1 MFELIDFLIVRPL
14 VNILFVIYNFVG
26 DFGLAIIIF
35 TVIVKL
41 CMWPLVKKQLHQTK
55 LMRKIQPELA
65 EIKKRCKGN
74 RQMES
79 LQMMDLYKRNNIKPF
94 RSVLTLLIQLPIFI
108 ALYTAISV
116 VANPRPASGDM
127 CGYTNISHCVYAPV
141 QNLDRIKGLAEKQD
155 NFLKERADGN
165 TEATYDFAPKLFGLV
180 DLNATASGVFQGG
193 VTVSEIV
200 ILFFAIG
207 AAVMQYWVSRQQ
219 LPTGNN
225 KKDKKTFRQIMKE
238 AKEGKEPD
246 QDDMN
251 AMMSRQMG
259 FMMPMMMFLI
269 MFNLPGS
276 LSFYYL
282 LTNIITVIQ
291 QKIVL
296 NKSEDEMEATA
307 DKAILKELKK
317 VKEAEVIENK
327 KTGTKITRISA
338 KDSKKKRR

>member
-41 CMWPLVKKQLHQTK
+41 CMWPLVKRQLYQTK
-55 LMRKIQPELA
+55 LMKKIQPELT

-141 QNLDRIKGLAEKQD
+141 QNLDRIKELSEKQD

-165 TEATYDFAPKLFGLV
+165 TEATYDFAPKLFNLV
-180 DLNATASGVFQGG
+180 DLNATASGVLQGG
-193 VTVSEIV
+193 VTVSEII

-225 KKDKKTFRQIMKE
+225 KKDKKTFRQIMAE
-238 AKEGKEPD
+238 AKAGKEPD
-246 QDDMN
+246 QEDMN

-259 FMMPMMMFLI
+259 LMMPLMMFLI

-296 NKSEDEMEATA
+296 NKSEDEMEVSA
-307 DKAILKELKK
+307 DKAVLKELRK
-317 VKEAEVIENK
+317 VKEAEIIENK

-338 KDSKKKRR
+338 KDNKKKRR

>member
-141 QNLDRIKGLAEKQD
+141 QNLDRIKDLSEKQ
-155 NFLKERADGN
+155 NSFLQARLDGN
-165 TEATYDFAPKLFGLV
+165 TEATYDFAPKLFNLV

-193 VTVSEIV
+193 VTISEII

-207 AAVMQYWVSRQQ
+207 AAFMQYWVSRQQ
-219 LPTGNN
+219 LPTGND
-225 KKDKKTFRQIMKE
+225 KKDKKTFRQIMAE
-238 AKEGKEPD
+238 AKDGKEPD

-296 NKSEDEMEATA
+296 NKSEDEMEETA

-327 KTGTKITRISA
+327 KSGTKITRISA

>member
-14 VNILFVIYNFVG
+14 VNVLFVIYNFVG

-35 TVIVKL
+35 TVLVKI
-41 CMWPLVKKQLHQTK
+41 CMWPLVKKQLNQTK
-55 LMRKIQPELA
+55 LMRKIQPELT

-94 RSVLTLLIQLPIFI
+94 RSVLMLFIQLPIFI

-116 VANPRPASGDM
+116 VANPRPANGDM
-127 CGYTNISHCVYAPV
+127 CGYTNMSHCAYEPV
-141 QNLDRIKGLAEKQD
+141 QNLDRIKELSEKQD
-155 NFLKERADGN
+155 AYIQARQDGN
-165 TEATYDFAPKLFGLV
+165 NDATYDFSPKLFGLV
-180 DLNATASGVFQGG
+180 DLNATASGVFSGPI
-193 VTVSEIV
+193 TISEIIV
-200 ILFFAIG
+200 LLFAIS
-207 AAVMQYWVSRQQ
+207 AAFMQYFVSRQQ
-219 LPTGNN
+219 MPTGHD
-225 KKDKKTFRQIMKE
+225 KKDKKSFKQIMRE

-246 QDDMN
+246 QADMN

-259 FMMPMMMFLI
+259 FMMPLMMFLI

-276 LSFYYL
+276 LAFYYL

-291 QKIVL
+291 QKIIL
-296 NKSEDEMEATA
+296 GKAEDKMEAST
-307 DKAILKELKK
+307 DKAILKELSKI
-317 VKEAEVIENK
+317 KEAEVIENK
-327 KTGTKITRISA
+327 KSGTKITRISA

>member
-14 VNILFVIYNFVG
+14 VNVLFVIYNFVG

-35 TVIVKL
+35 TVLVKL
-41 CMWPLVKKQLHQTK
+41 CMWPLVKKQLHQTR

-65 EIKKRCKGN
+65 EIKKRCNGN

-94 RSVLTLLIQLPIFI
+94 RSVLMLFIQLPIFI

-116 VANPRPASGDM
+116 VANPRPSNGGM
-127 CGYTNISHCVYAPV
+127 CGYTNISHCAYEPV
-141 QNLDRIKGLAEKQD
+141 QGLERIHDLAEKQD
-155 NFLKERADGN
+155 SYLSARLDGN
-165 TEATYDFAPKLFGLV
+165 NDATYDFSPKLFNLV
-180 DLNATASGVFQGG
+180 DLSATASGVFSGP
-193 VTVSEIV
+193 VTISEIV
-200 ILFFAIG
+200 VLLFAIS
-207 AAVMQYWVSRQQ
+207 AALMQYFVSRQQ

-225 KKDKKTFRQIMKE
+225 KKDKKTFKQIMAE
-238 AKEGKEPD
+238 AKAGKEPD
-246 QDDMN
+246 QADMN

-259 FMMPMMMFLI
+259 FMMPLMMFLI

-296 NKSEDEMEATA
+296 NKAEDKMEASA